1 MGIESLHTSA
11 TPTFAEDASQH
22 RPATPR
28 AMACLRNLA
37 IGALSRDG
45 RVNLAAA
52 SVTTPATHLPL
63 ATLGITPPYPASWP
77 STAAHRRQGPVG
89 CARSEVAS

>member
-63 ATLGITPPYPASWP
+63 PTLGITPLP
-77 STAAHRRQGPVG
+77 RQLAIDGGFTVDKGP
-89 CARSEVAS
+89 